1 MNKTVFF
8 IGVIVAGIA
17 VLGAA
22 SHFQTVSKLENRIEQ
37 LEQKVISAHSQS
49 ESALAASKAA
59 RRSSSS
65 ASSGATAY
73 DDSRLSVRVGEVE
86 ESITELKQA
95 TDYLMERGQIPL
107 AERKIE
113 ELLAK
118 LNDASLPDAERLN
131 ALRLLR
137 RNRSLDDTGM
147 QTTLVW
153 LQASTVEGTRREIL
167 RALEGATNA
176 IMAQPMM
183 TLAASD
189 PNNGIREQAAE
200 NLQAFVNNPQVEQ
213 FLWAQLQTETDPR
226 TRQEILDALSRGG
239 ATPERIASLQMR
251 AQNPAASLDER
262 LLALQALRRSNTD
275 VQQIIASFAATAQST
290 QDAGVKARIFGAFD
304 GMSDPA
310 LKVPLVYGLQD
321 TDARVRERAADALSG
336 YSADPAVQQWLRYV
350 ADNDADP
357 RVRREA
363 LQALEQQRQQPGQQG
378 QRR

>member
-8 IGVIVAGIA
+8 ISVIVAGIA

-22 SHFQTVSKLENRIEQ
+22 SHFRTVNQ
-37 LEQKVISAHSQS
+37 LEARIHQLEEKVLAAHSQS

-59 RRSSSS
+59 RRSNSV
-65 ASSGATAY
+65 SSGATAY

-118 LNDASLPDAERLN
+118 LNDGSLPDSERLN

-137 RNRSLDDTGM
+137 RNRSLDDAGM
-147 QTTLVW
+147 QTTLSW
-153 LQASTVEGTRREIL
+153 LQASTVDGTRREIL

-176 IMAQPMM
+176 IMSQPMM

-189 PNNGIREQAAE
+189 PSNGIREQAVE
-200 NLQAFVNNPQVEQ
+200 NLQALVNNPQVEQ

-226 TRQEILDALSRGG
+226 TRQEILEALTRGG
-239 ATPERIASLQMR
+239 ASPERIASLQMR
-251 AQNPAASLDER
+251 AQNPAAALDER
-262 LLALQALRRSNTD
+262 LLALQALRRSETD
-275 VQQIIASFAATAQST
+275 VQQIVASFAATAQST
-290 QDAGVKARIFGAFD
+290 QDAGIRARIFDAFD
-304 GMSDPA
+304 GMSDPS

-321 TDARVRERAADALSG
+321 ADARVRERAADALSG
-336 YSADPAVQQWLRYV
+336 YATDPAVQQWLRYV

-363 LQALEQQRQQPGQQG
+363 LQALEQQRQQGP
-378 QRR
+378 RR